1 MRGILRLIPSL
12 IPLEASF
19 PALNY
24 DSAMSPQPSS
34 CATSDWIS
42 FLRQY
47 GPIPRN
53 DNMYDEVIQRTLRR
67 KRLQPITFEAEYLS
81 ELLDNFR
88 SVSPKSVILTGTAGD
103 GKTYY
108 CREIWETFDGSV
120 EDWQTDNKIQRLNL
134 GDRQLSVIKD
144 LSELTLDE
152 KKSLLP
158 EIATAIL
165 GKDTSKIYLIAANDG
180 QLIEALIEVEAAQTE
195 ELAPVRKAIEDLLV
209 GDLRELDGFQVK
221 LYNLSRQSAA
231 VLFPRIL
238 KAILE
243 HPGWGD
249 CNQCAYQNQGC
260 PIWQNKQRL
269 EGTDADQTTRE
280 RLTDLLELCELN
292 QTHLP
297 VRQLLLLVANALLGH
312 PDAKERLLRCREVP
326 DVIAAETTSL
336 ASLYRNIFGENLSGR
351 RRESTE
357 VFKVLRGFGIGTE
370 TSNQIDNILIFGA
383 DDPELQPFYS
393 DLVLSDSFYGADS
406 KYQAQQRSYLEG
418 DATKG
423 REEFLS
429 VLQAQRQRLFFTIPS
444 NRTTDLELW
453 DLTIFQYAG
462 EYLNDLHRVLQ
473 EGKKISKSITSRLI
487 RGLNR
492 IFTGL
497 LVSNQDE
504 LILATSGSYSQA
516 RISRVYEESISVA
529 PKRGESLSVE
539 LDTSCKKPS
548 LVVSLASG
556 MEPVRFDL
564 TLTRYEYLSRVAE
577 GVLPS
582 SFSQECY
589 EDVLAFKTQVF
600 KQLAVRQSLEG
611 EAEDREETMNI
622 RLLEV
627 NSAGIAS
634 QRTLEVYF

>member
-1 MRGILRLIPSL
+1 MISQSSLCSIL
-12 IPLEASF
+12 
-19 PALNY
+19 
-24 DSAMSPQPSS
+24 
-34 CATSDWIS
+34 DWIS

-67 KRLQPITFEAEYLS
+67 KKLQPIAFETEYLN

-88 SVSPKSVILTGTAGD
+88 SASPKSVILTGTAGD

-108 CREIWETFDGSV
+108 CRQIWEEFGGSI
-120 EDWQTDNKIQRLNL
+120 ENWQQDNKIHRLLL
-134 GDRQLSVIKD
+134 GDRQLVVIKD

-152 KKSLLP
+152 KRSLLP
-158 EIATAIL
+158 DIAFAIT
-165 GKDTSKIYLIAANDG
+165 GEDISTVYLIAANDG
-180 QLIEALIEVEAAQTE
+180 QLVETWAEAAHLTQ
-195 ELAPVRKAIEDLLV
+195 ELEPVRQAIEDLLV

-238 KAILE
+238 DAIVT

-249 CNQCAYQNQGC
+249 CNQCAYQSQGC

-269 EGTDADQTTRE
+269 EGTAANRTTRE
-280 RLTDLLELCELN
+280 RLTDLLKLCELN
-292 QTHLP
+292 QMHIS
-297 VRQLLLLVANALLGH
+297 VRQLLLLVANTLLGH
-312 PDAKERLLRCREVP
+312 PEAKDRLLSCRQVP
-326 DVIAAETTSL
+326 GILAAEKTSL
-336 ASLYRNIFGENLSGR
+336 ASLYRNIFGENLTDR

-383 DDPELQPFYS
+383 DDPELQPLYT
-393 DLVLSDSFYGADS
+393 DLVLTDSFYGADS

-418 DATKG
+418 DAAKG
-423 REEFLS
+423 REDFLS
-429 VLQAQRQRLFFTIPS
+429 VLQAQRQRLFFTIPDD
-444 NRTTDLELW
+444 RTTDMKLW
-453 DLTIFQYAG
+453 DLTVFQYAG
-462 EYLNDLHRVLQ
+462 EYLNDLYRVLQ
-473 EGKKISKSITSRLI
+473 ENKKVPKPIVSRLV

-492 IFTGL
+492 IFMGL
-497 LVSNQDE
+497 LVSNHDK
-504 LILATSGSYSQA
+504 LILATSGSHSQA

-529 PKRGESLSVE
+529 QKRGESVSVE
-539 LDTSCKKPS
+539 MDKSRKKPS
-548 LVVSLASG
+548 LVVYLASD
-556 MEPVRFDL
+556 MEPIRLNL

-577 GVLPS
+577 GALPS

-600 KQLAVRQSLEG
+600 KQLAIRQSLEG
-611 EAEDREETMNI
+611 KPDEEAMSI
-622 RLLEV
+622 QLLEV

-634 QRTLEVYF
+634 EHSLEVYF

>member
-1 MRGILRLIPSL
+1 M
-12 IPLEASF
+12 SF
-19 PALNY
+19 HQ
-24 DSAMSPQPSS
+24 SSP
-34 CATSDWIS
+34 CVTSGWVS

-47 GPIPRN
+47 GPIPQN
-53 DNMYDEVIQRTLRR
+53 DNMYDEMIQRTLRR
-67 KRLQPITFEAEYLS
+67 KKLQPIAFETEYRS
-81 ELLDNFR
+81 ELLDGFR
-88 SVSPKSVILTGTAGD
+88 STSPKSVILTGTAGD

-108 CREIWETFDGSV
+108 CREIWEAFGGAA
-120 EDWQTDNKIQRLNL
+120 EDWQKNNKIQQLGL
-134 GDRQLSVIKD
+134 GDRQLVVIKD

-152 KKSLLP
+152 KQSLLP
-158 EIATAIL
+158 QIATAIL
-165 GKDTSKIYLIAANDG
+165 GKDTSNVYLIAANDG
-180 QLIEALIEVEAAQTE
+180 QLVEAWAEAAQVK
-195 ELAPVRKAIEDLLV
+195 ELEPVRKAIEDLLV

-231 VLFPRIL
+231 ILFPRIL
-238 KAILE
+238 EAVLK

-269 EGTDADQTTRE
+269 EGTDSDQTTRE

-292 QTHLP
+292 QIHLP
-297 VRQLLLLVANALLGH
+297 IRQLLLLIANILLGH
-312 PDAKERLLRCREVP
+312 PDAKDRLLSCRQVP

-336 ASLYRNIFGENLSGR
+336 ASLYRNIFGENLPER

-383 DDPELQPFYS
+383 DDPELQQLYT
-393 DLVLSDSFYGADS
+393 DLVLSDPFYGADLN
-406 KYQAQQRSYLEG
+406 YQAQQRSYLEG
-418 DATKG
+418 DAAKG
-423 REEFLS
+423 REEFLGI
-429 VLQAQRQRLFFTIPS
+429 LQAQRQRLFFSISSDS
-444 NRTTDLELW
+444 NSTTNLKLW

-462 EYLNDLHRVLQ
+462 EYLNDLYRTLQ
-473 EGKKISKSITSRLI
+473 EGKKIPKSITSRLV

-492 IFTGL
+492 IFTGR

-504 LILATSGSYSQA
+504 LLLATSGSYSQA

-529 PKRGESLSVE
+529 RKRGECVLLE
-539 LDTSCKKPS
+539 LDKNHKKPS
-548 LVVSLASG
+548 LVVNLASG
-556 MEPVRFDL
+556 LEPIRFNL

-577 GVLPS
+577 GALPS

-600 KQLAVRQSLEG
+600 KRLAIRKSLEG
-611 EAEDREETMNI
+611 EEKDSEETMSI
-622 RLLEV
+622 WLLEV
-627 NSAGIAS
+627 NDAGIAS
-634 QRTLEVYF
+634 KQKFEVYF

>member
-1 MRGILRLIPSL
+1 MP
-12 IPLEASF
+12 
-19 PALNY
+19 
-24 DSAMSPQPSS
+24 PQPSL
-34 CATSDWIS
+34 CPASDWIS

-67 KRLQPITFEAEYLS
+67 KKLQPIAFETEYLN

-88 SVSPKSVILTGTAGD
+88 LASPKSVILTGTAGD

-108 CREIWETFDGSV
+108 CRQIWEEFGGSV
-120 EDWQTDNKIQRLNL
+120 EDWQQDGKIHRLTL
-134 GDRQLSVIKD
+134 GDRQLVVIKD
-144 LSELTLDE
+144 LSELTSEE
-152 KKSLLP
+152 KRLLLP
-158 EIATAIL
+158 QIADAIIRE
-165 GKDTSKIYLIAANDG
+165 DTSTVYLIAANDG
-180 QLIEALIEVEAAQTE
+180 QLVEAWAEAAQMTV
-195 ELAPVRKAIEDLLV
+195 ELEPVRQAIEDLLV

-238 KAILE
+238 DAILN

-269 EGTDADQTTRE
+269 EGTEANRTTRE

-292 QTHLP
+292 QMHLP
-297 VRQLLLLVANALLGH
+297 VRQLLLLITNTVLGH
-312 PDAKERLLRCREVP
+312 PEAKDRLLNCRQIP
-326 DVIAAETTSL
+326 GIISAGTTSL
-336 ASLYRNIFGENLSGR
+336 ASLYRNIFGENLPER

-357 VFKVLRGFGIGTE
+357 VFKVLRGFGIGAE

-383 DDPELQPFYS
+383 DDPELQPLYT
-393 DLVLSDSFYGADS
+393 DLVLTDSFYGADL

-418 DATKG
+418 DAAKG
-423 REEFLS
+423 REEFLG
-429 VLQAQRQRLFFTIPS
+429 VLQAQRQRLFFTIP
-444 NRTTDLELW
+444 NACTADMRLW
-453 DLTIFQYAG
+453 DLTVFHYAG
-462 EYLNDLHRVLQ
+462 EYLNDLHRVIQ
-473 EGKKISKSITSRLI
+473 EGKKIPKPIASRLV

-504 LILATSGSYSQA
+504 LILATSGSHSQA
-516 RISRVYEESISVA
+516 RISRVYEEAISVA
-529 PKRGESLSVE
+529 RKRGESVSLEINKNS
-539 LDTSCKKPS
+539 KKPS
-548 LVVSLASG
+548 LVVHLAPEV
-556 MEPVRFDL
+556 EPIRFNL

-600 KQLAVRQSLEG
+600 KQLAIRQSLECEDENA
-611 EAEDREETMNI
+611 EAVMNI

-634 QRTLEVYF
+634 ERTLEVYL

>member
-1 MRGILRLIPSL
+1 MNVQ
-12 IPLEASF
+12 F
-19 PALNY
+19 C
-24 DSAMSPQPSS
+24 Q
-34 CATSDWIS
+34 TSKWVD

-67 KRLQPITFEAEYLS
+67 KKLQPISFETEYLG

-88 SVSPKSVILTGTAGD
+88 SASPKSVILTGTAGD

-108 CREIWETFDGSV
+108 CRQIWEEFGGSV
-120 EDWQTDNKIQRLNL
+120 DDWQKDSKIQRLVL
-134 GDRQLSVIKD
+134 GDAASSPLIRQLIVVKD
-144 LSELTLDE
+144 LSELTLEE
-152 KKSLLP
+152 KQSLLP
-158 EIATAIL
+158 QFAAAIL
-165 GKDTSKIYLIAANDG
+165 GMDTSNVYLIAANDG
-180 QLIEALIEVEAAQTE
+180 QLVEAWTEAAQIE
-195 ELAPVRKAIEDLLV
+195 EIDLVRKAIEDLLV
-209 GDLRELDGFQVK
+209 GDLRELDDFQVK
-221 LYNLSRQSAA
+221 VYNLSRQSAA

-238 KAILE
+238 KAVLE
-243 HPGWGD
+243 HSGWGD
-249 CNQCAYQNQGC
+249 CNQCAYQSQGC

-269 EGTDADQTTRE
+269 EGTDADRTTRE

-292 QTHLP
+292 QMHLP

-312 PDAKERLLRCREVP
+312 PEVKDRLLNCRQVP
-326 DVIAAETTSL
+326 NVIAAETTSR
-336 ASLYRNIFGENLSGR
+336 ASLYRNIFGENLPER

-357 VFKVLRGFGIGTE
+357 VFKVLRGFGIGAE

-383 DDPELQPFYS
+383 DDPELQPLYA
-393 DLVLSDSFYGADS
+393 DLVLSDSFYGADL

-418 DATKG
+418 DAAKG
-423 REEFLS
+423 REEFLG
-429 VLQAQRQRLFFTIPS
+429 VLQAQRQRLFFTIPGD
-444 NRTTDLELW
+444 RTTDMKLW

-462 EYLNDLHRVLQ
+462 EYLNDLYRVLQ
-473 EGKKISKSITSRLI
+473 EGKKVPKSITLRLI

-504 LILATSGSYSQA
+504 LLLATSGSYSQA

-529 PKRGESLSVE
+529 RKRGESVSVE
-539 LDTSCKKPS
+539 LDKSRKKPS
-548 LVVSLASG
+548 LVVNLASDI
-556 MEPVRFDL
+556 EPIRFNL

-577 GVLPS
+577 GALPS

-600 KQLAVRQSLEG
+600 RQLAVRQSMES
-611 EAEDREETMNI
+611 EDEDREEAMNI

-634 QRTLEVYF
+634 ERTLEVYF

>member
-1 MRGILRLIPSL
+1 
-12 IPLEASF
+12 
-19 PALNY
+19 
-24 DSAMSPQPSS
+24 
-34 CATSDWIS
+34 
-42 FLRQY
+42 
-47 GPIPRN
+47 
-53 DNMYDEVIQRTLRR
+53 MYDEVIQRTLRR
-67 KRLQPITFEAEYLS
+67 KKLQPIAFDTEYLG

-88 SVSPKSVILTGTAGD
+88 SASPKSVILTGTAGD

-108 CREIWETFDGSV
+108 CRQIWEAFGGSV
-120 EDWQTDNKIQRLNL
+120 DDWQKDSKIKHLGL
-134 GDRQLSVIKD
+134 GDRQLIVIKD
-144 LSELTLDE
+144 LSELTLE
-152 KKSLLP
+152 EQQLRLP
-158 EIATAIL
+158 QIATAIL
-165 GKDTSKIYLIAANDG
+165 GKDTSKVYLIAANDG
-180 QLIEALIEVEAAQTE
+180 QLVEAWTEAAQIE
-195 ELAPVRKAIEDLLV
+195 EVEPVRKAIEDLLV

-249 CNQCAYQNQGC
+249 CNQCAYQSQGC

-269 EGTDADQTTRE
+269 EGTDADRTTRE

-292 QTHLP
+292 QMHLP

-312 PDAKERLLRCREVP
+312 PNAKDRLLNCRQVP

-336 ASLYRNIFGENLSGR
+336 ASLYRNIFGENLPER

-357 VFKVLRGFGIGTE
+357 VFKVLRGFGIGAE

-383 DDPELQPFYS
+383 DDPELQPLYT
-393 DLVLSDSFYGADS
+393 DLVLSDSFYGADL

-418 DATKG
+418 DAAKR

-429 VLQAQRQRLFFTIPS
+429 VLQSQRQRLFFTIPS
-444 NRTTDLELW
+444 ERTTDLKLW

-462 EYLNDLHRVLQ
+462 EYLNDLYRVLQ
-473 EGKKISKSITSRLI
+473 EGKKVPKSITSRLI

-497 LVSNQDE
+497 LVNNPDE
-504 LILATSGSYSQA
+504 LLLATSGSYSQA
-516 RISRVYEESISVA
+516 RISRVYEDSISVARKRGESISV
-529 PKRGESLSVE
+529 E
-539 LDTSCKKPS
+539 LDKSRKKPS
-548 LVVSLASG
+548 LVVSLASDI
-556 MEPVRFDL
+556 EPIRFHI

-577 GVLPS
+577 GALPS

-600 KQLAVRQSLEG
+600 KQLAVRQSLDS
-611 EAEDREETMNI
+611 EDEDGEETMNI

-634 QRTLEVYF
+634 ERTLEVYF

>member
-1 MRGILRLIPSL
+1 MP
-12 IPLEASF
+12 
-19 PALNY
+19 
-24 DSAMSPQPSS
+24 PQSSS
-34 CATSDWIS
+34 CSTSDWIS

-67 KRLQPITFEAEYLS
+67 KKLQPIAFDTEYLG

-88 SVSPKSVILTGTAGD
+88 STLPKTVILTGTAGD

-108 CREIWETFDGSV
+108 CRQIWEEFGGSV
-120 EDWQTDNKIQRLNL
+120 DDWQKDSKIQRLVL
-134 GDRQLSVIKD
+134 GDRRLIVIKD
-144 LSELTLDE
+144 LSELTLEE
-152 KKSLLP
+152 KQSLLP
-158 EIATAIL
+158 QIATAIL
-165 GKDTSKIYLIAANDG
+165 GTDTSNVYLIAANDG
-180 QLIEALIEVEAAQTE
+180 QLVEAWAEAAQIQ
-195 ELAPVRKAIEDLLV
+195 ELEPVRKAIEDLLV

-238 KAILE
+238 KAVLE

-249 CNQCAYQNQGC
+249 CNQCAYQSQGC

-269 EGTDADQTTRE
+269 EGTDADRTTRE

-292 QTHLP
+292 QMHLP

-312 PDAKERLLRCREVP
+312 PEAKDRLLNCRQVP
-326 DVIAAETTSL
+326 DVIAAETTSR
-336 ASLYRNIFGENLSGR
+336 ASLYRNTFGENLPER

-357 VFKVLRGFGIGTE
+357 VFKVLRGFGIGAE

-383 DDPELQPFYS
+383 DDPELQPLYA
-393 DLVLSDSFYGADS
+393 DLVLSDSFYGADL

-418 DATKG
+418 DAAKG
-423 REEFLS
+423 REEFLGI
-429 VLQAQRQRLFFTIPS
+429 LQAQRQRLFFTIPGD
-444 NRTTDLELW
+444 RTTDMKLW

-462 EYLNDLHRVLQ
+462 EYLNDLYRVLQ
-473 EGKKISKSITSRLI
+473 EGKKIPKSITSRLI

-504 LILATSGSYSQA
+504 LLLATSGSYSQA
-516 RISRVYEESISVA
+516 RISRVYEESVSVA
-529 PKRGESLSVE
+529 RKRGESVSVE
-539 LDTSCKKPS
+539 LDKSRKKPS
-548 LVVSLASG
+548 LVVNLASDI
-556 MEPVRFDL
+556 EPIRFNL

-577 GVLPS
+577 GALPS

-600 KQLAVRQSLEG
+600 KQLAVRQFLDDEDEDG
-611 EAEDREETMNI
+611 EEAMNI

-634 QRTLEVYF
+634 ERTLEVYF

>member
-1 MRGILRLIPSL
+1 
-12 IPLEASF
+12 
-19 PALNY
+19 
-24 DSAMSPQPSS
+24 
-34 CATSDWIS
+34 
-42 FLRQY
+42 
-47 GPIPRN
+47 
-53 DNMYDEVIQRTLRR
+53 MYDEVIQRTLRR
-67 KRLQPITFEAEYLS
+67 KKLQPITFEAEYLS

-88 SVSPKSVILTGTAGD
+88 SASPKSVILTGTAGD

-108 CREIWETFDGSV
+108 CREIWERFGGSV
-120 EDWQTDNKIQRLNL
+120 EDWQTDSKVQRLVL
-134 GDRQLSVIKD
+134 GNRQLIVIKD

-152 KKSLLP
+152 KQSLLP

-180 QLIEALIEVEAAQTE
+180 QLVEAWAEVAQVE
-195 ELAPVRKAIEDLLV
+195 ELASVRKAIEDLLV

-312 PDAKERLLRCREVP
+312 PDAKDRLLRCREVP

-336 ASLYRNIFGENLSGR
+336 ASLYRNSFGENLSGR

-393 DLVLSDSFYGADS
+393 DLVLSDPFYGADS

-444 NRTTDLELW
+444 KRTTDLELW

-473 EGKKISKSITSRLI
+473 EGKKIPKSITSRLI

-529 PKRGESLSVE
+529 RKRGESLSVE
-539 LDTSCKKPS
+539 LDTSRKKPS

-556 MEPVRFDL
+556 IEPVHFNL

-611 EAEDREETMNI
+611 EEEDREDREETMNI

>member
-1 MRGILRLIPSL
+1 MTTQSL
-12 IPLEASF
+12 
-19 PALNY
+19 
-24 DSAMSPQPSS
+24 
-34 CATSDWIS
+34 CRTSKWIE

-67 KRLQPITFEAEYLS
+67 KKLQPIAFETEYLG

-88 SVSPKSVILTGTAGD
+88 SASPKSVILTGTAGD

-108 CREIWETFDGSV
+108 CRQIWEEFGGSV
-120 EDWQTDNKIQRLNL
+120 DDWQKDSKIQRLIL
-134 GDRQLSVIKD
+134 GDAASSPLIRQLIVVKD
-144 LSELTLDE
+144 LSELTLEE
-152 KKSLLP
+152 KQSLLP
-158 EIATAIL
+158 QIATAIL
-165 GKDTSKIYLIAANDG
+165 GTDTSNVYLIAANDG
-180 QLIEALIEVEAAQTE
+180 QLVEAWTEAAQIE
-195 ELAPVRKAIEDLLV
+195 EIDLVRKAIEDLLV

-221 LYNLSRQSAA
+221 VYNLSRQSAA

-238 KAILE
+238 KAVLE
-243 HPGWGD
+243 HSGWGD
-249 CNQCAYQNQGC
+249 CNQCAYQSQGC

-269 EGTDADQTTRE
+269 EGTDADRTTRE

-292 QTHLP
+292 QMHLP

-312 PDAKERLLRCREVP
+312 PEAKHRLLNCRQVP
-326 DVIAAETTSL
+326 DVIAAETTSR
-336 ASLYRNIFGENLSGR
+336 ASLYRNIFGENLPER

-357 VFKVLRGFGIGTE
+357 VFKVLRGFGIGAE

-383 DDPELQPFYS
+383 DDPELQPLYA
-393 DLVLSDSFYGADS
+393 DLVLSDSFYGADL

-418 DATKG
+418 DAAKG
-423 REEFLS
+423 REEFLG
-429 VLQAQRQRLFFTIPS
+429 VLQAQRQRLFFTIPGD
-444 NRTTDLELW
+444 RTTDMKLW

-462 EYLNDLHRVLQ
+462 EYLNDLYRVLQ
-473 EGKKISKSITSRLI
+473 EGKKVPKSITLRLI

-504 LILATSGSYSQA
+504 LLLATSGSYSQA

-529 PKRGESLSVE
+529 RKRGESVLVE
-539 LDTSCKKPS
+539 LDKSRKKPS
-548 LVVSLASG
+548 LVVNLASDI
-556 MEPVRFDL
+556 EPICFNL

-577 GVLPS
+577 GALPS

-600 KQLAVRQSLEG
+600 RQLAVRQSMES
-611 EAEDREETMNI
+611 EDEDREEAMNI

-634 QRTLEVYF
+634 ERTLEVYF

>member
-1 MRGILRLIPSL
+1 MRPQ
-12 IPLEASF
+12 
-19 PALNY
+19 
-24 DSAMSPQPSS
+24 QPS
-34 CATSDWIS
+34 CPTSDWIS

-67 KRLQPITFEAEYLS
+67 KKLQPIAFETEYLG
-81 ELLDNFR
+81 ELLDNFQ
-88 SVSPKSVILTGTAGD
+88 SASPKSVILTGTAGD

-108 CREIWETFDGSV
+108 CRQIWEEFGGSV
-120 EDWQTDNKIQRLNL
+120 DEWQKDSKIQHLGL
-134 GDRQLSVIKD
+134 GDRQLIVIKD
-144 LSELTLDE
+144 LSELTLEE
-152 KKSLLP
+152 KQSLLP
-158 EIATAIL
+158 QIATAIL
-165 GKDTSKIYLIAANDG
+165 GKDASKVYLIAANDG
-180 QLIEALIEVEAAQTE
+180 QLVEAWTKVAQIE
-195 ELAPVRKAIEDLLV
+195 EIEPVRTAIEDLLV
-209 GDLRELDGFQVK
+209 RDLRELDGFQVK

-249 CNQCAYQNQGC
+249 CNQCAYQSQGC

-269 EGTDADQTTRE
+269 EGTDAERTTRE

-292 QTHLP
+292 QMHLP

-312 PDAKERLLRCREVP
+312 PDAKDRLLTCRQVP
-326 DVIAAETTSL
+326 DVIAAETTSR
-336 ASLYRNIFGENLSGR
+336 ASLYRNFFGENLPER

-383 DDPELQPFYS
+383 DDPELQPLYT
-393 DLVLSDSFYGADS
+393 DLVLSDSFYGADL

-418 DATKG
+418 DAAKG

-429 VLQAQRQRLFFTIPS
+429 VLQSQRQRLFFTIPGDL
-444 NRTTDLELW
+444 TTDIKLW
-453 DLTIFQYAG
+453 NLTIFQYAG
-462 EYLNDLHRVLQ
+462 EYLNDLYRVLQ
-473 EGKKISKSITSRLI
+473 EGNKIPKPITSRLI

-504 LILATSGSYSQA
+504 LLLATSGSYSQA
-516 RISRVYEESISVA
+516 RISRVYEGSISVARKRGESISV
-529 PKRGESLSVE
+529 E
-539 LDTSCKKPS
+539 LDKSRKKPS
-548 LVVSLASG
+548 LVVSLASDI
-556 MEPVRFDL
+556 EPVRFHL

-577 GVLPS
+577 GALPS

-600 KQLAVRQSLEG
+600 KQLAVRQSSDSEDEDG
-611 EAEDREETMNI
+611 EEAMNI

-634 QRTLEVYF
+634 ERTLEVYL

>member
-1 MRGILRLIPSL
+1 MTTQFC
-12 IPLEASF
+12 E
-19 PALNY
+19 
-24 DSAMSPQPSS
+24 
-34 CATSDWIS
+34 TSRWID

-67 KRLQPITFEAEYLS
+67 KKLQPITFETEYLG

-88 SVSPKSVILTGTAGD
+88 SASPKSVILTGTAGD

-108 CREIWETFDGSV
+108 CRQIWEEFGGSV
-120 EDWQTDNKIQRLNL
+120 DDWQKDSKIQHLLL
-134 GDRQLSVIKD
+134 GDRQLIVIKD
-144 LSELTLDE
+144 LSELTLEE
-152 KKSLLP
+152 KQSLLP
-158 EIATAIL
+158 QIATAIL
-165 GKDTSKIYLIAANDG
+165 GTDTSNVYLIAANDG
-180 QLIEALIEVEAAQTE
+180 QLVEAWAEAAQIQ
-195 ELAPVRKAIEDLLV
+195 ELEPVRKAIEDLLV
-209 GDLRELDGFQVK
+209 GDLRELEGFHVK

-238 KAILE
+238 KAVLE

-249 CNQCAYQNQGC
+249 CNQCAYQSQGC

-269 EGTDADQTTRE
+269 EGTDADRTTRE

-292 QTHLP
+292 QMHLP

-312 PDAKERLLRCREVP
+312 PEAKDRLLNCRQVP
-326 DVIAAETTSL
+326 DVIAAETTSR
-336 ASLYRNIFGENLSGR
+336 ASLYRNIFGENLPER

-357 VFKVLRGFGIGTE
+357 VFKVLRGFGIGAE

-383 DDPELQPFYS
+383 DDPELQPLYT
-393 DLVLSDSFYGADS
+393 DLVLSDSFYGADL

-418 DATKG
+418 DAAKG
-423 REEFLS
+423 REEFLG
-429 VLQAQRQRLFFTIPS
+429 VLQAQRQRLFFTIPGD
-444 NRTTDLELW
+444 RTTDMKLW

-462 EYLNDLHRVLQ
+462 EYLNDLYRVLQ
-473 EGKKISKSITSRLI
+473 EGKKVPKSITSRLI

-497 LVSNQDE
+497 LVSNQEE
-504 LILATSGSYSQA
+504 LLLATSGSYSQA
-516 RISRVYEESISVA
+516 RISRVYEESVSVA
-529 PKRGESLSVE
+529 RKRGESVLVE
-539 LDTSCKKPS
+539 LDKSRKKPS
-548 LVVSLASG
+548 LVVNLASDI
-556 MEPVRFDL
+556 EPIRFNL

-577 GVLPS
+577 GALPS

-600 KQLAVRQSLEG
+600 KQLAVRQSMDDEDEDG
-611 EAEDREETMNI
+611 EEAMNI

-634 QRTLEVYF
+634 ERTLEVYF

>member
-1 MRGILRLIPSL
+1 MPFQSS
-12 IPLEASF
+12 PCSASE
-19 PALNY
+19 
-24 DSAMSPQPSS
+24 
-34 CATSDWIS
+34 WIS

-67 KRLQPITFEAEYLS
+67 KKLQPIAFETEYLG

-88 SVSPKSVILTGTAGD
+88 SASPKSVILTGTAGD

-108 CREIWETFDGSV
+108 CRQIWEEFGGSV
-120 EDWQTDNKIQRLNL
+120 DDWQKDSKIQRLVL
-134 GDRQLSVIKD
+134 GDRQLIIIKD
-144 LSELTLDE
+144 LSELTLEE
-152 KKSLLP
+152 KQSLLP
-158 EIATAIL
+158 QIATAIL
-165 GKDTSKIYLIAANDG
+165 GTDTSNVYLIAANDG
-180 QLIEALIEVEAAQTE
+180 QLVEAWAEAAQIK
-195 ELAPVRKAIEDLLV
+195 ELEPVRKAIEDLLV
-209 GDLRELDGFQVK
+209 GDLRELEGFQVK

-238 KAILE
+238 KAVLE

-249 CNQCAYQNQGC
+249 CNQCAYQSQGC

-269 EGTDADQTTRE
+269 EGTDADRTTRK

-292 QTHLP
+292 QMHLP

-312 PDAKERLLRCREVP
+312 PEAKDRLLNCRQVP
-326 DVIAAETTSL
+326 DVIAAETTSR
-336 ASLYRNIFGENLSGR
+336 ASLYRNIFGENLPER

-357 VFKVLRGFGIGTE
+357 VFKVLRGFGIGAE

-383 DDPELQPFYS
+383 DDPELQPLYT
-393 DLVLSDSFYGADS
+393 DLVLSDSFYGADL

-418 DATKG
+418 DAAKG
-423 REEFLS
+423 REEFLG
-429 VLQAQRQRLFFTIPS
+429 VLQAQRQRLFFNIPGD
-444 NRTTDLELW
+444 RTTDMKLW

-462 EYLNDLHRVLQ
+462 EYLNDLYRVLQ
-473 EGKKISKSITSRLI
+473 EGKKVPKSITSRLI

-504 LILATSGSYSQA
+504 LLLATSGSYSQA
-516 RISRVYEESISVA
+516 RISRVYEESVSVA
-529 PKRGESLSVE
+529 RKRGESVSVE
-539 LDTSCKKPS
+539 LDKSRKKPS
-548 LVVSLASG
+548 LVVNLSPDV
-556 MEPVRFDL
+556 EPIRFNL

-577 GVLPS
+577 GALPS

-600 KQLAVRQSLEG
+600 KQLAVRQSMDDEDEDG
-611 EAEDREETMNI
+611 EEAMNI

-634 QRTLEVYF
+634 ERTLEVYF

>member
-1 MRGILRLIPSL
+1 MASQISPCSL
-12 IPLEASF
+12 
-19 PALNY
+19 
-24 DSAMSPQPSS
+24 
-34 CATSDWIS
+34 SDWIG

-67 KRLQPITFEAEYLS
+67 KKLQPIAFETEYLG

-88 SVSPKSVILTGTAGD
+88 SASPKSVILTGTAGD

-108 CREIWETFDGSV
+108 CRQIWEEFGGSV
-120 EDWQTDNKIQRLNL
+120 DDWQKDSKIQRLVL
-134 GDRQLSVIKD
+134 GDRQLIVIKD
-144 LSELTLDE
+144 LSELTLEE
-152 KKSLLP
+152 KQSLLP
-158 EIATAIL
+158 QIATAIL
-165 GKDTSKIYLIAANDG
+165 ETDTSNVYLIAANDG
-180 QLIEALIEVEAAQTE
+180 QLVEAWAEAAPIQ
-195 ELAPVRKAIEDLLV
+195 ELEPVRKAIEDLLV
-209 GDLRELDGFQVK
+209 GDLRELEGFHVK

-238 KAILE
+238 KAVLE

-249 CNQCAYQNQGC
+249 CNQCAYQSQGC

-269 EGTDADQTTRE
+269 EGTDADRTTRE

-292 QTHLP
+292 QMHLP

-312 PDAKERLLRCREVP
+312 PEAKDRLLNCRQVP
-326 DVIAAETTSL
+326 DVIAAETTSR
-336 ASLYRNIFGENLSGR
+336 ASLYRNIFGENLPER

-357 VFKVLRGFGIGTE
+357 VFKILRGFGIGAE
-370 TSNQIDNILIFGA
+370 TSNQIDNILIFGV
-383 DDPELQPFYS
+383 DDPELQPLYA
-393 DLVLSDSFYGADS
+393 DLVLSDSFYGADL

-418 DATKG
+418 NSAKG
-423 REEFLS
+423 REEFLG
-429 VLQAQRQRLFFTIPS
+429 VLQAQRQRLFFTIS
-444 NRTTDLELW
+444 GDRTKDMKLW

-462 EYLNDLHRVLQ
+462 EYLNDLYRVLK
-473 EGKKISKSITSRLI
+473 EGKKVPKSIISRLI

-504 LILATSGSYSQA
+504 LLLATSGSYSQA
-516 RISRVYEESISVA
+516 RISRVYEESVSVA
-529 PKRGESLSVE
+529 RKRGESVSVE
-539 LDTSCKKPS
+539 LDKSRKKPS
-548 LVVSLASG
+548 LVVNLASDV
-556 MEPVRFDL
+556 EPIHFNL

-577 GVLPS
+577 GALPS

-600 KQLAVRQSLEG
+600 KQLAVRKSLDNENEG
-611 EAEDREETMNI
+611 GEEAMNI

-627 NSAGIAS
+627 NNAGIAS
-634 QRTLEVYF
+634 ERRLEVYF

>member
-1 MRGILRLIPSL
+1 MTTQSL
-12 IPLEASF
+12 
-19 PALNY
+19 
-24 DSAMSPQPSS
+24 
-34 CATSDWIS
+34 CRTSKWIE

-67 KRLQPITFEAEYLS
+67 KKLQPISFETEYLG

-88 SVSPKSVILTGTAGD
+88 SASPKSVILTGTAGD

-108 CREIWETFDGSV
+108 CRQIWEEFGGSV
-120 EDWQTDNKIQRLNL
+120 DDWQKDSKIQRLVL
-134 GDRQLSVIKD
+134 GDAASSPLIRQLIVVKD
-144 LSELTLDE
+144 LSELTLEE
-152 KKSLLP
+152 KQSLLP
-158 EIATAIL
+158 QFAAAIL
-165 GKDTSKIYLIAANDG
+165 GTDTSNVYLIAANDG
-180 QLIEALIEVEAAQTE
+180 QLVEAWTEAAQIE
-195 ELAPVRKAIEDLLV
+195 EIDLVRKAIEDLLV
-209 GDLRELDGFQVK
+209 GDLRELDDFQVK
-221 LYNLSRQSAA
+221 VYNLSRQSAA

-238 KAILE
+238 KAVLE
-243 HPGWGD
+243 HSGWGD
-249 CNQCAYQNQGC
+249 CNQCAYQSQGC

-269 EGTDADQTTRE
+269 EGTDADRTTRE

-292 QTHLP
+292 QMHLP

-312 PDAKERLLRCREVP
+312 PEVKDRLLNCRQVP
-326 DVIAAETTSL
+326 NVIAAETTSR
-336 ASLYRNIFGENLSGR
+336 ASLYRNIFGENLPER

-357 VFKVLRGFGIGTE
+357 VFKVLRGFGIGAE

-383 DDPELQPFYS
+383 DDPELQPLYA
-393 DLVLSDSFYGADS
+393 DLVLSDSFYGADL

-418 DATKG
+418 DAAKG
-423 REEFLS
+423 REEFLG
-429 VLQAQRQRLFFTIPS
+429 VLQAQRQRLFFTIPGD
-444 NRTTDLELW
+444 RTTDMKLW

-462 EYLNDLHRVLQ
+462 EYLNDLYRVLQ
-473 EGKKISKSITSRLI
+473 EGKKVPKSITLRLI

-504 LILATSGSYSQA
+504 LLLATSGSYSQA

-529 PKRGESLSVE
+529 RKRGESVSVE
-539 LDTSCKKPS
+539 LDKSRKKPS
-548 LVVSLASG
+548 LVVNLASDI
-556 MEPVRFDL
+556 EPIRFNL

-577 GVLPS
+577 GALPS

-600 KQLAVRQSLEG
+600 RQLAVRQSMES
-611 EAEDREETMNI
+611 EDEDREEAMNI

-627 NSAGIAS
+627 NSAGVAS
-634 QRTLEVYF
+634 ERTLEVYF

>member
-1 MRGILRLIPSL
+1 MTIQLPC
-12 IPLEASF
+12 E
-19 PALNY
+19 
-24 DSAMSPQPSS
+24 
-34 CATSDWIS
+34 TSKWID

-67 KRLQPITFEAEYLS
+67 KKLQPIAFETEYLS

-88 SVSPKSVILTGTAGD
+88 LASPKSVILTGTAGD

-108 CREIWETFDGSV
+108 CRQIWEEFGGSV
-120 EDWQTDNKIQRLNL
+120 EDWQQDGKIHRLTL
-134 GDRQLSVIKD
+134 RDRQLVVIKD
-144 LSELTLDE
+144 LSELTSEE
-152 KKSLLP
+152 KRLLLP
-158 EIATAIL
+158 QIADAII
-165 GKDTSKIYLIAANDG
+165 GEDTSKVYLIAANDG
-180 QLIEALIEVEAAQTE
+180 QLVEAWAEAAQMTV
-195 ELAPVRKAIEDLLV
+195 ELEPVRQAIEDLLV

-238 KAILE
+238 DAILN

-269 EGTDADQTTRE
+269 EGTEANRTTRE

-292 QTHLP
+292 QMHLP
-297 VRQLLLLVANALLGH
+297 VRQLLLLITNTVLGH
-312 PDAKERLLRCREVP
+312 PEAKDRLLNCRQIP
-326 DVIAAETTSL
+326 GIISAGTTSL
-336 ASLYRNIFGENLSGR
+336 ASLYRNIFGENLPER

-357 VFKVLRGFGIGTE
+357 VFKVLRSFGIGAE

-383 DDPELQPFYS
+383 DDPELQPLYT
-393 DLVLSDSFYGADS
+393 DLVLTDSFYGADL

-418 DATKG
+418 DAAKG
-423 REEFLS
+423 REEFLG
-429 VLQAQRQRLFFTIPS
+429 VLQAQRQRLFFTIP
-444 NRTTDLELW
+444 NACTADMRLW
-453 DLTIFQYAG
+453 DLTVFHYAG
-462 EYLNDLHRVLQ
+462 EYLNDLHRVIQ
-473 EGKKISKSITSRLI
+473 EGKKIPKPIASRLV

-504 LILATSGSYSQA
+504 LILATSGSHSQA
-516 RISRVYEESISVA
+516 RISRVYEEAISVA
-529 PKRGESLSVE
+529 RKRGESVSLEINKNS
-539 LDTSCKKPS
+539 KKPS
-548 LVVSLASG
+548 LVVHLAPEV
-556 MEPVRFDL
+556 EPIRFNL

-600 KQLAVRQSLEG
+600 KQLAIRQSLECEDENA
-611 EAEDREETMNI
+611 EAVMNI

-634 QRTLEVYF
+634 ERTLEVYL

>member
-1 MRGILRLIPSL
+1 MPSQ
-12 IPLEASF
+12 S
-19 PALNY
+19 
-24 DSAMSPQPSS
+24 SS
-34 CATSDWIS
+34 CSTSDWIS

-67 KRLQPITFEAEYLS
+67 KKLQPIAFETEYLG

-88 SVSPKSVILTGTAGD
+88 SASPKSVILTGTAGD

-108 CREIWETFDGSV
+108 CRQIWEEFGGSV
-120 EDWQTDNKIQRLNL
+120 DDWQKDSKIQRLVL
-134 GDRQLSVIKD
+134 GDAASSPSVRQLIVIKD
-144 LSELTLDE
+144 LSELTLEE
-152 KKSLLP
+152 KQSLLP
-158 EIATAIL
+158 QIATAIL
-165 GKDTSKIYLIAANDG
+165 GTDTSKVYLIAANDG
-180 QLIEALIEVEAAQTE
+180 QLVEAWAEAAQIQE
-195 ELAPVRKAIEDLLV
+195 VEPVRKAIEDLLV
-209 GDLRELDGFQVK
+209 GELRELEGFQVK

-238 KAILE
+238 KAVLE

-269 EGTDADQTTRE
+269 EGTDADRTTRE

-292 QTHLP
+292 QMHLP
-297 VRQLLLLVANALLGH
+297 VRQLLLLVANSLLGH
-312 PDAKERLLRCREVP
+312 PEAKDRLLNCRQVP
-326 DVIAAETTSL
+326 DIIAAETTSR
-336 ASLYRNIFGENLSGR
+336 ASLYRNIFGENLPER

-357 VFKVLRGFGIGTE
+357 VFKVLRGFGIGAE

-383 DDPELQPFYS
+383 DDPELQPFYA
-393 DLVLSDSFYGADS
+393 DLVLSDSFYGADL

-423 REEFLS
+423 REEFLG
-429 VLQAQRQRLFFTIPS
+429 VLQAQRQRLFFNISNDRTIAMK
-444 NRTTDLELW
+444 LW

-462 EYLNDLHRVLQ
+462 EYLNDLYRVLQ
-473 EGKKISKSITSRLI
+473 EGKKVPKSITSRLI

-504 LILATSGSYSQA
+504 LLLATSGSYSQA
-516 RISRVYEESISVA
+516 RISKVYVESISVA
-529 PKRGESLSVE
+529 RKRGESVSVE
-539 LDTSCKKPS
+539 LDKSRKKPS
-548 LVVSLASG
+548 LVVNFASDV
-556 MEPVRFDL
+556 EAIRFNL

-577 GVLPS
+577 GALPS

-589 EDVLAFKTQVF
+589 EDVLAFKTQIF
-600 KQLAVRQSLEG
+600 KQLAVRQSLDG
-611 EAEDREETMNI
+611 ENEDGEEAMNI

-627 NSAGIAS
+627 NSTGIAS
-634 QRTLEVYF
+634 ERTLEVYF

>member
-1 MRGILRLIPSL
+1 M
-12 IPLEASF
+12 
-19 PALNY
+19 NN
-24 DSAMSPQPSS
+24 PSS
-34 CATSDWIS
+34 CPASKWID

-67 KRLQPITFEAEYLS
+67 RGIKPIAFETEYLN
-81 ELLDNFR
+81 ELLGNFH
-88 SVSPKSVILTGTAGD
+88 SPSPKSIILTGTAGD

-108 CREIWETFDGSV
+108 CRQVWEEFGGSV
-120 EDWQTDNKIQRLNL
+120 DDWQEDSKIQRLML
-134 GDRQLSVIKD
+134 GHRQLVVIKD

-152 KKSLLP
+152 KQSFLP
-158 EIATAIL
+158 QIATAIL
-165 GKDTSKIYLIAANDG
+165 GRDTSNVYLIAANDG
-180 QLIEALIEVEAAQTE
+180 QLVEAWAEAAQVE
-195 ELAPVRKAIEDLLV
+195 ELEPVRKVIEDLLV

-238 KAILE
+238 EAVLS
-243 HPGWGD
+243 HPGWSD
-249 CNQCAYQNQGC
+249 CSQCMYQNQGC

-269 EGTDADQTTRE
+269 EGTTTDQITRE

-292 QTHLP
+292 QMHLP

-312 PDAKERLLRCREVP
+312 PDAKDRLLNCRQVP
-326 DVIAAETTSL
+326 VVISAETTSR
-336 ASLYRNIFGENLSGR
+336 ASLYRNIFGENLPER

-383 DDPELQPFYS
+383 DDPELQPLYI
-393 DLVLSDSFYGADS
+393 DLMLSDPFYGADL
-406 KYQAQQRSYLEG
+406 KYQSQQRSYLEG
-418 DATKG
+418 DAAKG

-429 VLQAQRQRLFFTIPS
+429 VLQSQRQRLFFTVPS
-444 NRTTDLELW
+444 DRTMDMKLW

-462 EYLNDLHRVLQ
+462 EYLNDLYRVLQ
-473 EGKKISKSITSRLI
+473 EGKKIPKSITVRLV

-504 LILATSGSYSQA
+504 LLLATSGSYSQA
-516 RISRVYEESISVA
+516 RISRIYEESISIA
-529 PKRGESLSVE
+529 RKRGESVLVE
-539 LDTSCKKPS
+539 LDKSCKRPS
-548 LVVSLASG
+548 LIVNLAS
-556 MEPVRFDL
+556 ECKPVCFNL

-577 GVLPS
+577 GALPS

-611 EAEDREETMNI
+611 ENNDREEAVSI

-634 QRTLEVYF
+634 ERALEVYF

>member
-1 MRGILRLIPSL
+1 
-12 IPLEASF
+12 
-19 PALNY
+19 
-24 DSAMSPQPSS
+24 
-34 CATSDWIS
+34 
-42 FLRQY
+42 
-47 GPIPRN
+47 
-53 DNMYDEVIQRTLRR
+53 MYDEVIQRTLRR
-67 KRLQPITFEAEYLS
+67 KKLQPIAFDTEYLG

-88 SVSPKSVILTGTAGD
+88 STLPKTVILTGTAGD

-108 CREIWETFDGSV
+108 CRQIWEEFGGSV
-120 EDWQTDNKIQRLNL
+120 DDWQKDSKIQRLVL
-134 GDRQLSVIKD
+134 GDRRLIVIKD
-144 LSELTLDE
+144 LSELTLEE
-152 KKSLLP
+152 KQSLLP
-158 EIATAIL
+158 QIATAIL
-165 GKDTSKIYLIAANDG
+165 GTDTSNVYLIAANDG
-180 QLIEALIEVEAAQTE
+180 QLVEAWAEAAQIQ
-195 ELAPVRKAIEDLLV
+195 ELEPVRKAIEDLLV

-238 KAILE
+238 KAVLE

-249 CNQCAYQNQGC
+249 CNQCAYQSQGC

-269 EGTDADQTTRE
+269 EGTDADRTTRE

-292 QTHLP
+292 QMHLP

-312 PDAKERLLRCREVP
+312 PEAKDRLLNCRQVP
-326 DVIAAETTSL
+326 DVIAAETTSR
-336 ASLYRNIFGENLSGR
+336 ASLYRNTFGENLPER

-357 VFKVLRGFGIGTE
+357 VFKVLRGFGIGAE

-383 DDPELQPFYS
+383 DDPELQPLYA
-393 DLVLSDSFYGADS
+393 DLVLSDSFYGADL

-418 DATKG
+418 DAAKG
-423 REEFLS
+423 REEFLGI
-429 VLQAQRQRLFFTIPS
+429 LQAQRQRLFFTIPGD
-444 NRTTDLELW
+444 RTTDMKLW

-462 EYLNDLHRVLQ
+462 EYLNDLYRVLQ
-473 EGKKISKSITSRLI
+473 EGKKIPKSITSRLI

-504 LILATSGSYSQA
+504 LLLATSGSYSQA
-516 RISRVYEESISVA
+516 RISRVYEESVSVA
-529 PKRGESLSVE
+529 RKRGESVSVE
-539 LDTSCKKPS
+539 LDKSRKKPS
-548 LVVSLASG
+548 LVVNLASDI
-556 MEPVRFDL
+556 EPIRFNL

-577 GVLPS
+577 GALPS

-600 KQLAVRQSLEG
+600 KQLAVRQFLDDEDEDG
-611 EAEDREETMNI
+611 EEAMNI

-634 QRTLEVYF
+634 ERTLEVYF

>member
-1 MRGILRLIPSL
+1 MPSQL
-12 IPLEASF
+12 P
-19 PALNY
+19 P
-24 DSAMSPQPSS
+24 
-34 CATSDWIS
+34 CHTSEWIS

-67 KRLQPITFEAEYLS
+67 KKLQPIAFETEYLS

-88 SVSPKSVILTGTAGD
+88 SASPKSVILTGTAGD

-108 CREIWETFDGSV
+108 CRQIWEEFGGSV
-120 EDWQTDNKIQRLNL
+120 EDWQQDSKIHQLTLN
-134 GDRQLSVIKD
+134 DRQLVVIKD
-144 LSELTLDE
+144 LSELIAEE
-152 KKSLLP
+152 KRSLLP
-158 EIATAIL
+158 QIATAIT
-165 GKDTSKIYLIAANDG
+165 GETTSTVYLIAANDG
-180 QLIEALIEVEAAQTE
+180 QLVEAWVEAAQMAA
-195 ELAPVRKAIEDLLV
+195 ELEPIRQAIEDLLV
-209 GDLRELDGFQVK
+209 GDLREREGFQVK

-238 KAILE
+238 DAVLN

-269 EGTDADQTTRE
+269 EGTEVNPITRQ
-280 RLTDLLELCELN
+280 RLTDLFELCELN
-292 QTHLP
+292 QMHLP
-297 VRQLLLLVANALLGH
+297 VRQLLLLVTNTLLGH
-312 PDAKERLLRCREVP
+312 PEARDRLLNCRQVP
-326 DVIAAETTSL
+326 DVIASETTSL
-336 ASLYRNIFGENLSGR
+336 ASLYRNIFGENLPER

-357 VFKVLRGFGIGTE
+357 VFKVLRGFGIGAE

-383 DDPELQPFYS
+383 DDPKLQPLYT
-393 DLVLSDSFYGADS
+393 DLVLSDPFYGADL

-418 DATKG
+418 DAAKG
-423 REEFLS
+423 REEFLG
-429 VLQAQRQRLFFTIPS
+429 VLQAQRQRLFFTIPGD
-444 NRTTDLELW
+444 RTIDMKLW

-462 EYLNDLHRVLQ
+462 EYLNDLYRGLQ
-473 EGKKISKSITSRLI
+473 EGKKVPKSITSRLI

-504 LILATSGSYSQA
+504 LLLATSGSYSQA
-516 RISRVYEESISVA
+516 RISRVYEDSISVA
-529 PKRGESLSVE
+529 RKRGESVSVE
-539 LDTSCKKPS
+539 LDKSRKKPS
-548 LVVSLASG
+548 LIVNLASDIG
-556 MEPVRFDL
+556 SIRLNL

-577 GVLPS
+577 GALPS

-600 KQLAVRQSLEG
+600 KQLAVRQSLESENEDG
-611 EAEDREETMNI
+611 EEAMNI

-627 NSAGIAS
+627 NSAGMAS
-634 QRTLEVYF
+634 ERTLEVYF